1 MCKPF
6 LHQTTVDAIWQLTD
20 FIFFQLFSF
29 SFIFR
34 DSTPPEIDIFML
46 FRILTKLKFPAA
58 NFFFQ
63 TVPACFGK
71 TQSDIDSQSC
81 VMLFGFGS
89 RFTCTSLPVK
99 YLIFPGKNMT
109 PYLQNVDLF
118 MDFSGFVVQIPS
130 VWWRIRCPFEAFC
143 WMRKLHTWAETQ
155 YMWQTGKTT
164 EFKVCFFPAKYLLTL
179 GELTTLW
186 P

>member
-1 MCKPF
+1 MRFGNWLTSFFFSTFQF
-6 LHQTTVDAIWQLTD
+6 LFDFQRQYTARNWHFYVVQNPEQT
-20 FIFFQLFSF
+20 
-29 SFIFR
+29 
-34 DSTPPEIDIFML
+34 EISCGQ
-46 FRILTKLKFPAA
+46 
-58 NFFFQ
+58 FFFQ

-81 VMLFGFGS
+81 VMLFGFGL

-130 VWWRIRCPFEAFC
+130 VWWRIRCPFKAFC

-164 EFKVCFFPAKYLLTL
+164 EFKVCFFPAKYLLNL